1 MKKQVA
7 TIVFAVL
14 LVITLTVSLQI
25 TPVKASNESASIE
38 AANSSINQAF
48 TNVLAAEKAGG
59 NVTQLLTDLNSA
71 GQLLAAAENAYRSEN
86 LTNVTSYSENATSI
100 ANQVNSGA
108 LSLLNASSNRSQNN
122 FWLTLVFSIDGAFVL
137 VVVLLLVWRRFKR
150 NYRKNLLG
158 LKPRVVKNAA

>member
-1 MKKQVA
+1 LKKQVA

>member
-122 FWLTLVFSIDGAFVL
+122 FWLTLVFSIDGSFVL

-150 NYRKNLLG
+150 NYLKNLLG